1 MVKVANGSD
10 FVRRTLA
17 ALSPTG
23 NPLGSAG
30 ATMLIDLHAYDGS
43 PGIAALE
50 DGWGCLNSGPKFFNR
65 RSAVL

>member
-1 MVKVANGSD
+1 MVMRPWGFAVGGLVKVANGSD

-17 ALSPTG
+17 ALSPHG

-43 PGIAALE
+43 PGIACLE
-50 DGWGCLNSGPKFFNR
+50 DG
-65 RSAVL
+65 